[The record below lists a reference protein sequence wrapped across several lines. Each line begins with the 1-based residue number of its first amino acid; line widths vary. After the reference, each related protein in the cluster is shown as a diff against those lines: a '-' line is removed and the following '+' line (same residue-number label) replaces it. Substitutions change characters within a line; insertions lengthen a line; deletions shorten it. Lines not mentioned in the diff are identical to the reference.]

1 MKVTIEN
8 TNPTF
13 GGVKNDRGQ
22 EKHTQM
28 KAQASAMPIDPKF
41 VPDAKDLRLIFK
53 LDTPMDR
60 FRFVSYVGYEMTV
73 GKLIKQIADKECQE
87 TGVVSSITEDI
98 TDKIVKL
105 ADSSPRKA
113 LVLLN
118 QVIGI
123 EDEEKALAVLS
134 DGIAEEEA
142 IELARLL
149 LKPKVTW
156 AEVAKLI
163 KSIKGIEESV
173 EGIRWL
179 ILGYMSSVALS
190 NSNQTGKACRVME
203 AFRDHFYD
211 CKKAGLILAC
221 REAIGME

>member
-73 GKLIKQIADKECQE
+73 GKLIKQIGITVEELD
-87 TGVVSSITEDI
+87 SI
-98 TDKIVKL
+98 
-105 ADSSPRKA
+105 
-113 LVLLN
+113 LN
-118 QVIGI
+118 MRPC
-123 EDEEKALAVLS
+123 EKYMTFQHGLS
-134 DGIAEEEA
+134 DYGYNPFWI
-142 IELARLL
+142 INNLGN
-149 LKPKVTW
+149 W
-156 AEVAKLI
+156 
-163 KSIKGIEESV
+163 KS
-173 EGIRWL
+173 
-179 ILGYMSSVALS
+179 
-190 NSNQTGKACRVME
+190 N
-203 AFRDHFYD
+203 
-211 CKKAGLILAC
+211 
-221 REAIGME
+221 